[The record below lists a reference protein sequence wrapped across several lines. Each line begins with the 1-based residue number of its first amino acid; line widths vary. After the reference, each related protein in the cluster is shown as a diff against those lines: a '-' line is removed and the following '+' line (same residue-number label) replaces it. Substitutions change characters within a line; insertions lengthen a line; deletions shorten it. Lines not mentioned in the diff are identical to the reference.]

1 MLNITPATAEA
12 TTAQTVDACAS
23 QAAQRPLA
31 GFGAGA
37 FTRDGAST
45 GSQVSEMAA
54 ALALPRIK
62 PASGAA
68 STGGAKA
75 GSAGAV
81 CTGRLVDRTQVS
93 IARLGIVQVDTVQV
107 DTVQADNHNCIQMTR
122 LYPVIP
128 GGVGPHP
135 AREPVPV

>member
-1 MLNITPATAEA
+1 MLNITPAMAEA
-12 TTAQTVDACAS
+12 TTVQTVDAYAS

-37 FTRDGAST
+37 FTRDGAWAIR
-45 GSQVSEMAA
+45 QVSEMAG

-62 PASGAA
+62 PNSGPAVP
-68 STGGAKA
+68 GGAKA
-75 GSAGAV
+75 AFVGAA
-81 CTGRLVDRTQVS
+81 CTSTLVDRTQAS
-93 IARLGIVQVDTVQV
+93 ISRLGIVH
-107 DTVQADNHNCIQMTR
+107 ADAAKAGTHNFIQMAR
-122 LYPVIP
+122 QYPVTP

>member
-12 TTAQTVDACAS
+12 TTAQTANAYAL
-23 QAAQRPLA
+23 QAATRPFA

-37 FTRDGAST
+37 FMCDGAWVS
-45 GSQVSEMAA
+45 SQVNEAA

-62 PASGAA
+62 PAGGAISTGQAQATVAGAA
-68 STGGAKA
+68 YMTS
-75 GSAGAV
+75 
-81 CTGRLVDRTQVS
+81 LVDIVRVDSVHVDAHNS
-93 IARLGIVQVDTVQV
+93 IQT
-107 DTVQADNHNCIQMTR
+107 TR
-122 LYPVIP
+122 LYPTIP

>member
-1 MLNITPATAEA
+1 MLNITPAMAGA
-12 TTAQTVDACAS
+12 TTVQTVDAYAS

-37 FTRDGAST
+37 FMRDGAWAIR
-45 GSQVSEMAA
+45 QVSEMAA

-62 PASGAA
+62 PNSGPAI
-68 STGGAKA
+68 TGGATA
-75 GSAGAV
+75 AFVGAA
-81 CTGRLVDRTQVS
+81 CTSTLVNRTQVS
-93 IARLGIVQVDTVQV
+93 SRLGIVH
-107 DTVQADNHNCIQMTR
+107 ADAAKAGTYNFIQMAR
-122 LYPVIP
+122 QYPVIP

>member
-1 MLNITPATAEA
+1 MLNITPATAGA
-12 TTAQTVDACAS
+12 TTVQTVDAYAS

-37 FTRDGAST
+37 FARDGACS
-45 GSQVSEMAA
+45 GSQVSKMAA

-62 PASGAA
+62 PDSGSAI
-68 STGGAKA
+68 TGGAKA
-75 GSAGAV
+75 GFVGAAGLSI
-81 CTGRLVDRTQVS
+81 LVDRTQVS
-93 IARLGIVQVDTVQV
+93 ISRLGVVHTDAAKAGT
-107 DTVQADNHNCIQMTR
+107 HNYIQMAR
-122 LYPVIP
+122 QYPVTP